1 MNKAVLPKVFALE
14 IDGVP
19 PLTFEAVNI
28 REARQLCR
36 EQWLKEDLSE
46 ARSGGSP
53 LGDGNAKL
61 SARLAKPDERALFA
75 DVARAG
81 SELDL
86 DA

>member
-1 MNKAVLPKVFALE
+1 
-14 IDGVP
+14 
-19 PLTFEAVNI
+19 VNI

-36 EQWLKEDLSE
+36 EQWLKEDLRE

-53 LGDGNAKL
+53 LRDGKAKI
-61 SARLAKPDERALFA
+61 SARSAKPDECALFA

-81 SELDL
+81 SELDEMLIVYLVHL